1 MSELVGSGVSLI
13 GLLVALA
20 GLFAINEAC
29 FRFAARRHVPARDV
43 HKSQLDLVV
52 AALLGLL
59 GLLLAFSF
67 EIGEAR
73 FEKRK
78 ELVLEEAN
86 AIATTYL
93 RADMLPAPHGERIQG
108 LLREYIDERAN
119 LRSVAD
125 LDRALRHSAELH
137 GQLWHEATDVA
148 RANMGSPVVALFV
161 ASLNQVIDL
170 HEARVTVSLFQRL
183 PPVIFGVLYFV
194 ALLSVAM
201 VGLRAGID
209 RTRGAAATIA
219 LVVVVMGVLTLI
231 RSLDEPASRL
241 FTISK
246 QALQDTR
253 ALIDKDRS
261 VSASAMQ

>member
-1 MSELVGSGVSLI
+1 MSELVGSGVSLV

-20 GLFAINEAC
+20 GLFVVNEVC
-29 FRFAARRHVPARDV
+29 FRIAAHRQLPARDAR
-43 HKSQLDLVV
+43 KSQIDLVV

-93 RADMLPAPHGERIQG
+93 RADMLPAPQGERIQV
-108 LLREYIDERAN
+108 LLRQYIDERAS

-137 GQLWHEATDVA
+137 GQMWHEATDVA
-148 RANMGSPVVALFV
+148 RANMGSPVIALFV

-170 HEARVTVSLFQRL
+170 HESRVTVSLFQRL

-201 VGLRAGID
+201 VGLRTGMD
-209 RTRGAAATIA
+209 RTRGAAATVA
-219 LVVVVMGVLTLI
+219 LVVVVMAVLTLI

-241 FTISK
+241 CTISK
-246 QALQDTR
+246 QALQATR
-253 ALIDKDRS
+253 ALIDKDRAA
-261 VSASAMQ
+261 SASVMQ